1 MPLTRGFS
9 PTAVFIVDE
18 RNEHFST
25 DSTGKMLLSKDGSYL
40 VAYPSASGTISL
52 PDSIT
57 HIGDN
62 VFCNSELKEISI
74 PHSVVYIGDI
84 AFAECNSLKEV
95 SIPNSVTHIGD
106 GAFLGPATCRKSQ
119 SPTAS
124 TISETKH
131 LVLATH
137 SQHFHCQKVLHILEK
152 KPLLDAAH

>member
-1 MPLTRGFS
+1 MPKESSLLDAINTRVFANCS
-9 PTAVFIVDE
+9 SLKKFIVDE

-25 DSTGKMLLSKDGSYL
+25 DSTGKMLLSKDGSSL
-40 VAYPSASGTISL
+40 LSYPSAAGSVSL

-106 GAFLGPATCRKSQ
+106 GAFFGTGG
-119 SPTAS
+119 
-124 TISETKH
+124 
-131 LVLATH
+131 
-137 SQHFHCQKVLHILEK
+137 
-152 KPLLDAAH
+152 